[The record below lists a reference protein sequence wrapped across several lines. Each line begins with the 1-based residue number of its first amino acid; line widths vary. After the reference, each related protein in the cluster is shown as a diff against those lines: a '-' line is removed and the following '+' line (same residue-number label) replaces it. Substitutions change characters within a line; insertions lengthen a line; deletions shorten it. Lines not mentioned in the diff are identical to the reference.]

1 MLGMFCV
8 WIWGVVPGLCSV
20 DSLYSHEVC
29 AGLHRLA
36 LIHSLR
42 MATCDESH
50 ARSMASVNPVGGQG
64 DSWASSPFPAP
75 IRLPWGGKSCICA
88 QKRWALQVRIL
99 WRCIFRSSCIVNA
112 HPHPHSHSYM
122 MTFTLTPLICTFIS
136 HTTCTHTITSILTF
150 SLANKLSSLYDK

>member
-50 ARSMASVNPVGGQG
+50 ARSEPCGGPGGQLG
-64 DSWASSPFPAP
+64 FLPISSSHQASLGWEELHLCSETVGSASQDPVKVH
-75 IRLPWGGKSCICA
+75 L
-88 QKRWALQVRIL
+88 
-99 WRCIFRSSCIVNA
+99 
-112 HPHPHSHSYM
+112 
-122 MTFTLTPLICTFIS
+122 
-136 HTTCTHTITSILTF
+136 
-150 SLANKLSSLYDK
+150 